1 MSSSVYQKL
10 EKPAR
15 IMFVAPLL
23 LFIEI
28 VSFFLLL
35 IITKEPVLGIACF
48 VPLHLFS
55 VRLTD
60 REPHINNILRF
71 YFERLINDSSG
82 KRPKNKTPMIIKD
95 EETVFYYD
103 I

>member
-28 VSFFLLL
+28 ISFFLLL

-71 YFERLINDSSG
+71 YFARLINDSSG
-82 KRPKNKTPMIIKD
+82 KRPKNKTPMIFKD